1 MKNLKEMLQN
11 DQQQYTLLQESEK
24 EHVTIEDA
32 TLAYTI
38 IKDIRYK
45 DVPDFY
51 LGSASLNLL
60 NTYVKQKD
68 SLIDYR
74 FKKYTKKLIETLA
87 NSNIEGIKMDLQI
100 DKGMRL
106 LMIQLHDEMQFSF
119 HRPSIDN
126 ELFEKLHKKSIEGGL
141 TFDGIRKQ
149 RCANTVFHNALQAS
163 SIDVDNIKSSTSYVN
178 MKKDIETLKL
188 KH

>member
-1 MKNLKEMLQN
+1 MKNLKETLKNNQAQYIALQ
-11 DQQQYTLLQESEK
+11 DSEK
-24 EHVTIEDA
+24 EYVTVDDA
-32 TLAYTI
+32 ALAYTI
-38 IKDIRYK
+38 VKGIKYNDIE
-45 DVPDFY
+45 DFY

-74 FKKYTKKLIETLA
+74 FKKYTRFLINTLA
-87 NSNIEGIKMDLQI
+87 NKDIEGIKMDLQI
-100 DKGMRL
+100 DKNMRL
-106 LMIQLHDEMQFSF
+106 LMIQLLDEIQFSF

-126 ELFEKLHKKSIEGGL
+126 ELFDKLHKKSIEGGL

-149 RCANTVFHNALQAS
+149 RCANTVFHNALEAS
-163 SIDVDNIKSSTSYVN
+163 NIDVNQIKSSNSYQS
-178 MKKDIETLKL
+178 MKNDIENLKL